1 MKYEVIRHFR
11 DALDGNYDYPLGA
24 TYPREGLNPSEQRI
38 KELMTVNNKLKA
50 KFIKPLAEKPAKKA
64 EPEKV
69 EESSEEVVWTA
80 EEIDKM
86 PFMKLKSVAK
96 KNGVEVDDKKADEI
110 RSALK
115 EKLEL

>member
-1 MKYEVIRHFR
+1 MKYEVLRHFR
-11 DALDGNYDYPLGA
+11 DALDGNYDYPLGS
-24 TYPREGLNPSEQRI
+24 TYPREGLNPSAQRI
-38 KELMTVNNKLKA
+38 NELESGNNKLKA
-50 KFIKPLAEKPAKKA
+50 KFIKPLAEKAKE
-64 EPEKV
+64 EPERA
-69 EESSEEVVWTA
+69 EEVSEGVSFTA

-96 KNGVEVDDKKADEI
+96 KNGIEVEEKKADEI

>member
-11 DALDGNYDYPLGA
+11 DALDGNYDYPLGSI
-24 TYPREGLNPSEQRI
+24 YPREGLNPSEQRI
-38 KELMTVNNKLKA
+38 NELKSGNNQLKA
-50 KFIKPLAEKPAKKA
+50 KFIKPLAEKAKV
-64 EPEKV
+64 EPEK
-69 EESSEEVVWTA
+69 EEEVSEEVSFTV

-86 PFMKLKSVAK
+86 PYMKLKSVAK
-96 KNGVEVDDKKADEI
+96 KNGVEVEDKKADEI